1 MYLKFC
7 DIFRTCASSATQ
19 ETEDMSFFL
28 CSMLFSNVLP
38 FFPSENVPVRNS
50 DVDYRL
56 LEAAKAGDLDTVKVV
71 WLKLC
76 DWPLTLTSSPPLRFG
91 RTQSTG
97 HFVPLQTINVFA
109 WKMEV
114 TVKSVLMALIV
125 SNNLHS
131 GRRNLFLI
139 ASLRFVNCGIPFW
152 EMRVN
157 LSNRKIE
164 HRQDL

>member
-1 MYLKFC
+1 MPEKMYLKFC

-76 DWPLTLTSSPPLRFG
+76 D
-91 RTQSTG
+91 
-97 HFVPLQTINVFA
+97 
-109 WKMEV
+109 
-114 TVKSVLMALIV
+114 
-125 SNNLHS
+125 
-131 GRRNLFLI
+131 
-139 ASLRFVNCGIPFW
+139 
-152 EMRVN
+152 
-157 LSNRKIE
+157 
-164 HRQDL
+164 